1 MEVLETKNGVTKTA
15 QKINLIDGHFKASEA
30 ADIIDDVLKVK
41 INFHKLQRLSI
52 TEGYQDAACE
62 YDSGRIDE
70 LLAEQI
76 IAKNFF
82 AQARLEGKKLKMT
95 STIHISV
102 EDQVFIILV
111 DWA

>member
-1 MEVLETKNGVTKTA
+1 MEVLETKNGVIKTV
-15 QKINLIDGHFKASEA
+15 QEINLIDGKFSASEA

-52 TEGYQDAACE
+52 TEGNVEDACE

-82 AQARLEGKKLKMT
+82 AQARLKGKKLKMS

-102 EDQVFIILV
+102 ED
-111 DWA
+111 